1 MAENHT
7 DKLNAILAQCIDK
20 QPKAQKELFDLL
32 APKMYAICLRYAQDN
47 DEAKDILQEGF
58 IKVFGNIE
66 KFEHKGSF
74 EGWVKRIFINTSIE
88 FYRRSQRENIVDSID
103 DVAEQSIDSHTLSA
117 LKAADLMQLI
127 NGMPKGYKTVF
138 NLFAIEGFHHDEIA
152 KMLNISENTS
162 KSQLHKARLHLQEL
176 VLKKNLK

>member
-7 DKLNAILAQCIDK
+7 DKLNNILAQCIDK
-20 QPKAQKELFDLL
+20 QPKAQKQLFDLL
-32 APKMYAICLRYAQDN
+32 APKMYTVCLRYAQDS

-58 IKVFGNIE
+58 IKVFNNLE

-88 FYRRSQRENIVDSID
+88 FYRKSQRDNILDNID
-103 DVAEQSIDSHTLSA
+103 NVAEKPIDSQTISI
-117 LKAADLMQLI
+117 LKAADLMVLI
-127 NGMPKGYKTVF
+127 NGLPKGYKTVF
-138 NLFAIEGFHHDEIA
+138 NLFAIEGYKHDEIA

-162 KSQLHKARLHLQEL
+162 KSQLHKARLYLQEL

>member
-88 FYRRSQRENIVDSID
+88 FYRRSQRENMVDSID

-117 LKAADLMQLI
+117 LKAADLLQLI

>member
-88 FYRRSQRENIVDSID
+88 FYRRSQRENMVDSID

>member
-1 MAENHT
+1 MADNHT
-7 DKLNAILAQCIDK
+7 DKLNAILAQCIEK

-58 IKVFGNIE
+58 IKVFGNLE

-103 DVAEQSIDSHTLSA
+103 DVAEQSIDSHTLSE
-117 LKAADLMQLI
+117 LKAADLLQLI

-176 VLKKNLK
+176 VLKKKLK